1 MECLISPR
9 WSEGLVGI
17 KNTFEFYYE
26 TLTNWGGYTLRIY
39 EFGQIYEHCFPPFF
53 FFFFSFLLYLLVLD
67 VTWKSCSDR
76 CNEDKICN
84 AFRSSLPS
92 IHPNNCLAL
101 VLKLNCGRGES
112 VVNLMICSIF
122 SSLNLT
128 WMCRTI
134 VFV

>member
-17 KNTFEFYYE
+17 KNTFGFYYE
-26 TLTNWGGYTLRIY
+26 TLTNWGGYTLRIC
-39 EFGQIYEHCFPPFF
+39 EFGQIHCFPPPF

-76 CNEDKICN
+76 CIEGKICN

-122 SSLNLT
+122 RSLNLT
-128 WMCRTI
+128 WVCRTI
-134 VFV
+134 VCV